1 MDRRIKGC
9 AAAMTAL
16 VAACGGRVDDS
27 AGGSA
32 TGSPAV
38 VSEAACKRA
47 CPSDPEPPPSAVE
60 ACKSGKDPSGAGCD
74 APYVAALNC
83 AAALVVCKDGKT
95 DPSASASAVVAKCG
109 GDLFGYQACLL
120 KSLDGGLP
128 SLDAGR

>member
-1 MDRRIKGC
+1 MNRRIKGC

-27 AGGSA
+27 SGGSA
-32 TGSPAV
+32 GARPAV

-60 ACKSGKDPSGAGCD
+60 ACRSGRDPSGAGCD
-74 APYVAALNC
+74 AQYVAALNC
-83 AAALVVCKDGKT
+83 SAALVVCKDGKT
-95 DPSASASAVVAKCG
+95 DPTASASAVVAKCG
-109 GDLFGYQACLL
+109 ADLFGYQACVL
-120 KSLDGGLP
+120 KGFDGGLP